1 MINDLLEDARYSENG
16 KKRLLTHWLNNDF
29 TFADK
34 EEVDGLVTNL
44 KGRDE
49 DDFYSAALKRVE
61 KETTS

>member
-1 MINDLLEDARYSENG
+1 MIKDLLEDTRYSEDG

-29 TFADK
+29 TFANK

-44 KGRDE
+44 KSKDD
-49 DDFYSAALKRVE
+49 DDFYCAALKRVE